1 MQILVAAQVSVQ
13 TLNTSVAFLE
23 TKHVIL
29 TNDVWC
35 VVIKF
40 DLGSYE
46 NVIAV
51 VNVNF
56 LRVQKQKSEFKPFSE
71 PKQVEI
77 LLT

>member
-13 TLNTSVAFLE
+13 TLNTSVVFLE
-23 TKHVIL
+23 TEDVIL

-46 NVIAV
+46 NVIAIV
-51 VNVNF
+51 KVNF
-56 LRVQKQKSEFKPFSE
+56 FRVQKQKSQFKPFSE
-71 PKQVEI
+71 LSRLKFC
-77 LLT
+77 